1 MRNILYI
8 NHKENQCGV
17 YQYGRSIGNALAGS
31 EKYNFIYCELR
42 NLKELQD
49 QIKMH
54 HPACVIFNYHPATV
68 PWIDKKTKY
77 HVKAPF
83 VGTIHEVTQQLADKA
98 DDHLFDYH
106 IAPDPTLLLRNPIV
120 YKTGRLINKYAGGEK
135 KLTEINTDDIIGSFG
150 FGTAGKGFEKIIE
163 QTQNE
168 YDEATIRL
176 NIPFAEFGDKDG
188 ANARKIAEDCRK
200 LVTKKGINL
209 VITHD
214 FWDNAGLGTFL
225 NSNSI
230 NVFFYEEGTNRGLS
244 STIDFALGVDR
255 PIAVTKS
262 SLFRH
267 IRHTRPSICIE
278 DSGLKE
284 IIKNGTKPLLKFKR
298 EWTPENTLWE
308 YERIVDSILS
318 RSRIKRVSPFIE
330 KLEQKFGKKKS
341 KQAFTWIR
349 NDEAYY
355 NEEATF
361 VKPITFSG
369 ASAPKTFNRILDDFA
384 RNLYAHVVEQ
394 MVNEMPNTMAKKIP
408 EANVQQAFVLDTV
421 YTFIKGVEY
430 PKILCVGSY
439 ESTDAMF
446 LKKAGY
452 EIDEIDPVL
461 NYSLEE
467 FFTKPSTQKN
477 SYDIIF
483 STSVIEHVENDSLFV
498 KQIGELLK
506 PDGIGIITC
515 DFKEGFKNGDSKPA
529 VDYRFYTQLDFIR
542 FMKNLPGCVL
552 VDEPHWDCPKPDFN
566 YGGYNYTFATFC
578 FRKQ

>member
-1 MRNILYI
+1 MKNILYI

-17 YQYGRSIGNALAGS
+17 YQYGKSIGNALSGS
-31 EKYNFIYCELR
+31 GKYNFIYCELGD
-42 NLKELQD
+42 LKELKD
-49 QIKMH
+49 QIKKH
-54 HPACVIFNYHPATV
+54 EPVCVIFNYHPATV
-68 PWIDKKTKY
+68 PWIDKNTKY

-98 DDHLFDYH
+98 DDNLFDYH

-120 YKTGRLINKYAGGEK
+120 FKTGRLINKYLGGENETAK
-135 KLTEINTDDIIGSFG
+135 SNTDTIVGSFG

-163 QTQNE
+163 QTQKE

-188 ANARKIAEDCRK
+188 SNARKIADDCRM

-214 FWDNAGLGTFL
+214 FWDNAELGKFL
-225 NSNSI
+225 NSNTV

-284 IIKNGTKPLLKFKR
+284 IIKNGTTPLQKFKR
-298 EWTPENTLWE
+298 DWTPENTLWE
-308 YERIVDSILS
+308 YERIVNAILGIS
-318 RSRIKRVSPFIE
+318 KIKRTHPFIGKVKQ
-330 KLEQKFGKKKS
+330 KLGKKKS
-341 KQAFTWIR
+341 KQPFTWIR
-349 NDEAYY
+349 NDEVYY
-355 NEEATF
+355 NDEATF
-361 VKPITFSG
+361 VKHVNFSTAG
-369 ASAPKTFNRILDDFA
+369 TRKTFNRILDNAA
-384 RNLYAHVVEQ
+384 RDLYAPVVEQ
-394 MVNEMPNTMAKKIP
+394 MIKEMPNTMAKKIP
-408 EANVQQAFVLDTV
+408 EANVQQAFVLDTI
-421 YTFIKGVEY
+421 YTFIEPIQT

-452 EIDEIDPVL
+452 DIDEIDPVL

-477 SYDIIF
+477 SYDIVF
-483 STSVIEHVENDSLFV
+483 STSVIEHVENDGLFV
-498 KQIGELLK
+498 TQIGELLK
-506 PDGIGIITC
+506 PGGVGIITC
-515 DFKEGFKNGDSKPA
+515 DFKEGFKKGDAKPD
-529 VDYRFYTQLDFIR
+529 VDYRFYTQDDFDR
-542 FMKNLPGCVL
+542 FMKSLPGCVL
-552 VDEPHWDCPKPDFN
+552 VDKPHWDCSNPDFN